1 MNAAVHNPLD
11 GLSSYGSD
19 RAWEANLHLSYALKS
34 NRTIV
39 SDMRFKGPLRVQRP
53 FYPEQG
59 RCHTYLLHPPGGMV
73 SGDKIDI
80 SVDVNEGAESFIT
93 TPSAGK
99 LYGADSENVV
109 QTQNIEL
116 NVADNATLEFLPQ
129 ENILFDRANGKL
141 STSIN
146 LSKSSKFI
154 AWDML
159 SFGRPHGGYHFKS
172 GSLDQLLQIKIDGKL
187 VLHEGFKTDDDLTIL
202 SSPVGMMGHLHMGS
216 LFIVVPKKIEHYV
229 AWTEQA
235 RELLVNDETLRMA
248 ATQRNGVL
256 MIRALS
262 DDIEMLRNAFIKVWQ
277 GLRLAVLEQE
287 PVMPRIWLT

>member
-172 GSLDQLLQIKIDGKL
+172 GSLDQL
-187 VLHEGFKTDDDLTIL
+187 
-202 SSPVGMMGHLHMGS
+202 
-216 LFIVVPKKIEHYV
+216 
-229 AWTEQA
+229 
-235 RELLVNDETLRMA
+235 
-248 ATQRNGVL
+248 
-256 MIRALS
+256 
-262 DDIEMLRNAFIKVWQ
+262 
-277 GLRLAVLEQE
+277 
-287 PVMPRIWLT
+287 

>member
-19 RAWEANLHLSYALKS
+19 RAWEANLHLSYSLKS

-39 SDMRFKGPLRVQRP
+39 SNMRFKGPLRVQRP

-216 LFIVVPKKIEHYV
+216 LFIVVPEKIEHYA